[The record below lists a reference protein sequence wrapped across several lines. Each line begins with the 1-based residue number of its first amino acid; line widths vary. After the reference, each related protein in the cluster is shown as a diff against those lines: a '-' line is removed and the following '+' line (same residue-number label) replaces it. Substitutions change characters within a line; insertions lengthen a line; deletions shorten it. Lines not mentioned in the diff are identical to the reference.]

1 MSDQN
6 VIDGEMRDAPQEE
19 PKSQER
25 QPRRPSIGETLET
38 IGAAVGD
45 ALQGRANV
53 VMVRVND
60 DMLRKLD
67 LLVEGEIAKS
77 RSEAAA
83 YMISEGIQAKQEL
96 FDKIGALADQISQL
110 RTQLRETIKKSDK

>member
-6 VIDGEMRDAPQEE
+6 VIDGEMHDAPQED
-19 PKSQER
+19 PKTQAH
-25 QPRRPSIGETLET
+25 QPRRPSFGETLET
-38 IGAAVGD
+38 IGVTLGD

-53 VMVRVND
+53 VMVRIND

-67 LLVEGEIAKS
+67 LLVEGEVAKS

-83 YMISEGIQAKQEL
+83 YLISEGIQAKKEL

-110 RTQLRETIKKSDK
+110 RSQLRQTLKKE